1 MHQFNPF
8 AGLIGGAV
16 IGLAASLFLLA
27 HGRVC
32 GISGLFG
39 GLLRRSADV
48 HDLRLAFIVGLFS
61 GGVLLRLFYPGAFE
75 VSQHPFPWLAIPAG
89 LLVGFGTQLANGCT
103 SGHGICGISRLS
115 RRSLVATGTFMLT
128 ASATVFV
135 VRHVFGA

>member
-1 MHQFNPF
+1 MHQFTPF

-39 GLLRRSADV
+39 GLVRRSADV
-48 HDLRLAFIVGLFS
+48 HDLRIAFIVGLLF
-61 GGVLLRLFYPGAFE
+61 GGVLLRLFYPRAFE
-75 VSQHPFPWLAIPAG
+75 VSQPFPLLAVPAG

-128 ASATVFV
+128 AIATAFV